1 MGRIIACA
9 DIGSNTAHLLIAHVT
24 DTGLKRLVNESIWLS
39 LGEVVTREG
48 EIPKQNEKELLAAL
62 RHFNDLI
69 TQYGA
74 KETYIFA
81 TEAMRKA
88 ANHQQILNTV
98 KTKVGFNID
107 IISPRMEAELSYKAS
122 QIDTSGP
129 EPMLLLEAGGGSLQ
143 VAHCRKGKIREEF
156 SLPIGTG
163 ALTAHAA
170 FSHPA
175 TTEMISAVR
184 EKISEEAAVI
194 SDLPRVKRIVAC
206 GGVAR
211 GLWRALHPDG
221 DQALSAEELKFL
233 AWDCQRLTPATIVA
247 RYNVKLKRAETLL
260 IGAMI
265 YLEFLEMFAQH
276 ELVVSKY
283 GVREGAIL
291 ELAKGKEK
299 GWLTS

>member
-9 DIGSNTAHLLIAHVT
+9 DIGSNTAHLLIAHAT
-24 DTGLKRLVNESIWLS
+24 ESGLKRLVNESIWLS

-48 EIPKQNEKELLAAL
+48 EIPKEKAKELLAAM
-62 RHFNDLI
+62 RQFDALI
-69 TQYGA
+69 KEYGA
-74 KETYIFA
+74 KDTYIFA

-88 ANHQQILNTV
+88 SNHEELLNIV

-129 EPMLLLEAGGGSLQ
+129 EPMLLLEAGGGSVQ
-143 VAHCRKGKIREEF
+143 VAHCRKGKICEEF

-163 ALTAHAA
+163 ALTAHAGL
-170 FSHPA
+170 SYPA
-175 TTEMISAVR
+175 TQDMIAAVR
-184 EKISEEAAVI
+184 EKITEEASAI
-194 SDLPRVKRIVAC
+194 SDLPRVKRVVAC

-221 DQALSAEELKFL
+221 DQTLTAEELKFL
-233 AWDCQRLTPATIVA
+233 AWDCQRLIPSTIVA
-247 RYNVKLKRAETLL
+247 RYDVKLKRAETLL
-260 IGAMI
+260 LGALI
-265 YLEFLEMFAQH
+265 YLEFLGLFAH
-276 ELVVSKY
+276 DELTVSKY